1 MSVSLTLLSHFDVS
15 CDLLLNRHAA
25 TWKWN
30 DLFVLYNKEV
40 KKLTVHDI
48 IYASVVYR
56 LSYITGD
63 QSKRVQN
70 LAYCIKKKQLLSAK
84 FKTISALADIVNLWN

>member
-1 MSVSLTLLSHFDVS
+1 MLLSHFDVS
-15 CDLLLNRHAA
+15 CDLLVNRDAV
-25 TWKWN
+25 TWN

-40 KKLTVHDI
+40 KKLTVHDV

-70 LAYCIKKKQLLSAK
+70 LPYCIKKKLLSAK
-84 FKTISALADIVNLWN
+84 FKTTSALADIVNLWN